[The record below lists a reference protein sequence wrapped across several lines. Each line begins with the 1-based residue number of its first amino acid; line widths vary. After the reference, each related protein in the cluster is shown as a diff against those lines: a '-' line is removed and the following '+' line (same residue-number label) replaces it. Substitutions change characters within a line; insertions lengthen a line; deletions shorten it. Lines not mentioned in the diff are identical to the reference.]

1 MRSARQAL
9 VGQLEKAAAGLADP
23 KRTDLTIHAIRKELK
38 RARATLRFLHD
49 CLGDALYRRENSLLR
64 NTARPLTPV
73 RDAKVLFETLR
84 HHDPHKGAP
93 NPGAFVRAFYAVL
106 GEQRRAA
113 NSRLR
118 NGDLLRAAVG
128 LRASARR
135 AAALPDRQL
144 AQAPAS
150 RALKAAYKSARKA
163 FARASS
169 RRTDECLHEWRKQT
183 KYFANQIEI
192 MLGFGPKR
200 FAKSWKRANKLAEQL
215 GDDHDLALLTK
226 KILRHAKG
234 AHAPSRDD
242 TVQELLGHLAKRRRV
257 LQRKAFRLGRR
268 LYSDKARRYELERR
282 YGV

>member
-1 MRSARQAL
+1 MRSARLAL

-64 NTARPLTPV
+64 NTARLLTPV

-118 NGDLLRAAVG
+118 NGDLLRAAAG

-150 RALKAAYKSARKA
+150 MALKAAYKSARKA
-163 FARASS
+163 FARAYS
-169 RRTDECLHEWRKQT
+169 RRTDECLHESRKQT
-183 KYFANQIEI
+183 KYFANEIEI

-200 FAKSWKRANKLAEQL
+200 FAKSCKRANKLAEQL
-215 GDDHDLALLTK
+215 GDDHDLALLTE

-242 TVQELLGHLAKRRRV
+242 TVQDLLGHLAKRRRAP
-257 LQRKAFRLGRR
+257 QRKAFRLGRR

-282 YGV
+282 HGV